1 MSNAELDTARVRSDW
16 ALLPLAGGLALLY
29 LISLYDYSIY
39 HTLVEAMS
47 ITVATAVF
55 IVVFHTRR
63 LLDNHYL
70 LFVSIGLLAFV
81 ALGVPHTLGYKGIA
95 LFHGFDNDLPT
106 QAFVAQRFVL
116 AGSFLLAPLFLR
128 RRLNVTATSLAF
140 GALTI
145 VVLSSLLV
153 WRNFPSMFMEPGGL
167 TPLKKWLE
175 VVLSAMFVGG
185 AIGLYRNRL
194 AFAPNVMRLTLVS
207 LVCFAAS
214 ELSFMLYASPF
225 GLSNLLGHTFQVAAF
240 WFIYRAVLVT
250 ALVNPFGLLFRQ
262 LADRESSLIEAN
274 MQLNAIA
281 EVSDAAISSLD
292 RETLGS
298 AVLERLVAVM
308 SADAAL
314 LMLFDGEV
322 LRTAGFIGMDEPG
335 FSLNL
340 GEGLAGSIAAS
351 RRPDFIEDIQA
362 DTARI
367 KSPFLRDQGIRSILG
382 VPLLNGE
389 QLIGVIHVD
398 WRTVHRFNEAE
409 IRLLSIIGDRVALA
423 LSNSQMYENEHH
435 IAQVLQE
442 SLLALPDTVDGV
454 CFSSAYQSASQAA
467 RVGGDFY
474 DVFELDHARVGILVG
489 DVSGKGL
496 EAAVQTSLLRN
507 TVRAHAVER
516 GKTPGDILGLTN
528 TVFEKA
534 TDPGTFA
541 TVFFAVL
548 DRRDGVLSY
557 CNAGHTAAAILRPD
571 GAVGQLPAN
580 SPLVGAFP
588 DSIFCSSS
596 TTVGE
601 GELLFLYTDGVIE
614 SRCDTTL
621 YGEERLFEFLAT
633 QTACEPARVVEAVM
647 QEIVRFSG
655 SALSDDVALLAVQP
669 CESSDGRPVQQSLL
683 HQDPCAAPTR

>member
-1 MSNAELDTARVRSDW
+1 MSNGELDKAKVRSER
-16 ALLPLAGGLALLY
+16 ALLPLTGGIIVLY

-39 HTLVEAMS
+39 HTLVEAFS
-47 ITVATAVF
+47 ITVATSVF

-95 LFHGFDNDLPT
+95 LFQGFDNDLPT
-106 QAFVAQRFVL
+106 QAFIAQRFVL
-116 AGSFLLAPLFLR
+116 AGSFLLAPVFLR
-128 RRLNVTATSLAF
+128 RKLNVTATSLAF
-140 GALTI
+140 AAITVVAL
-145 VVLSSLLV
+145 LSLLV
-153 WRNFPSMFMEPGGL
+153 WRNFPSMLAEPGGL

-175 VVLSAMFVGG
+175 IVLSLMFIGG
-185 AIGLYRNRL
+185 AFGLYRNRL

-207 LVCFAAS
+207 LACFAVS
-214 ELSFMLYASPF
+214 ELSFTAYASPF
-225 GLSNLLGHTFQVAAF
+225 GLSNLLGHMFQVAAF

-262 LADRESSLIEAN
+262 LADRESSLMEAN
-274 MQLNAIA
+274 QQLNAIA

-292 RETLGS
+292 RETLGP
-298 AVLERLVAVM
+298 AVLERLVSVM

-314 LMLFDGEV
+314 LMLFDGEM
-322 LRTAGFIGMDEPG
+322 LRTAAFIGMDEPG

-340 GEGLAGSIAAS
+340 GEGFAGSVAAARS
-351 RRPDFIEDIQA
+351 ADFVEDIQA
-362 DTARI
+362 TARI
-367 KSPFLRDQGIRSILG
+367 KSPFLREQGIRSVLG
-382 VPLLNGE
+382 VPLLNGD
-389 QLIGVIHVD
+389 QLVGVIHVD
-398 WRTVHRFNEAE
+398 WRAIHRFNEAE

-454 CFSSAYQSASQAA
+454 CFASAYQSASQAA

-474 DVFELDHARVGILVG
+474 DVFELDNARVGILVG

-528 TVFEKA
+528 AVFEKA

-548 DRRDGVLSY
+548 DRRDGALSY
-557 CNAGHTAAAILRPD
+557 CNAGHTAAAVIRPD
-571 GAVGQLPAN
+571 GTVGQLNAN
-580 SPLVGAFP
+580 SPLVGAFT
-588 DSIFCSSS
+588 DSVFCSSA
-596 TTVGE
+596 TVVRQ

-614 SRCDTTL
+614 SRRDTTL

-633 QTACEPARVVEAVM
+633 QSGHEPARVVDAVM
-647 QEIVRFSG
+647 EEIVRFSG
-655 SALSDDVALLAVQP
+655 SALRDDVALLAVQP
-669 CESSDGRPVQQSLL
+669 CESDDGRPVQQTLL
-683 HQDPCAAPTR
+683 DQEPCASPGS